1 MSYKSAAL
9 KSLSAAGIMYLFV
22 MGIYGSLVISSSQLR
37 DPGVMQ
43 TDVYTGERKLVPR
56 GRTGTYRS
64 VSMGGPLPM
73 ETEVG
78 GSPSPPGRGMESRT
92 PSLYGSGLSPE
103 VKTTYSLS
111 ASRPSVLG
119 GLSPSPGE
127 KRSSSEVQ
135 SAPALSQA
143 KTQVTQVAKAV
154 RSGSQLG
161 LAAKSLSQK
170 LPGEPGAVLSRTTQ
184 QMIKAE
190 STETGLS
197 QDGLN

>member
-1 MSYKSAAL
+1 MT
-9 KSLSAAGIMYLFV
+9 
-22 MGIYGSLVISSSQLR
+22 Q
-37 DPGVMQ
+37 
-43 TDVYTGERKLVPR
+43 E
-56 GRTGTYRS
+56 
-64 VSMGGPLPM
+64 
-73 ETEVG
+73 
-78 GSPSPPGRGMESRT
+78 RT

-103 VKTTYSLS
+103 VHATYSQS

-119 GLSPSPGE
+119 GVVAVPSPSPVGE

-190 STETGLS
+190 STVTGLS

>member
-9 KSLSAAGIMYLFV
+9 KSLSAAGIMYLVV

-37 DPGVMQ
+37 DPGQ
-43 TDVYTGERKLVPR
+43 R
-56 GRTGTYRS
+56 GRTSDYLSIS
-64 VSMGGPLPM
+64 VGGGLPM

-78 GSPSPPGRGMESRT
+78 GSPSPPARGMTQSRT
-92 PSLYGSGLSPE
+92 PSLYGSGLSPD

-111 ASRPSVLG
+111 ASRPSVL
-119 GLSPSPGE
+119 GE

-190 STETGLS
+190 STLTGLS

>member
-9 KSLSAAGIMYLFV
+9 KSLSAAGIMYLVV
-22 MGIYGSLVISSSQLR
+22 MGIYGSLVITSSQLR
-37 DPGVMQ
+37 DPGQ
-43 TDVYTGERKLVPR
+43 R
-56 GRTGTYRS
+56 GRTSDYLSIS
-64 VSMGGPLPM
+64 VGGGLPM

-78 GSPSPPGRGMESRT
+78 GSPSPPARGLESRT
-92 PSLYGSGLSPE
+92 PSLYGSGLSPD

-111 ASRPSVLG
+111 ASRPSVL
-119 GLSPSPGE
+119 GE

-170 LPGEPGAVLSRTTQ
+170 LPGEPGAVLSRTTH

>member
-1 MSYKSAAL
+1 MT
-9 KSLSAAGIMYLFV
+9 
-22 MGIYGSLVISSSQLR
+22 Q
-37 DPGVMQ
+37 
-43 TDVYTGERKLVPR
+43 E
-56 GRTGTYRS
+56 
-64 VSMGGPLPM
+64 
-73 ETEVG
+73 
-78 GSPSPPGRGMESRT
+78 RT
-92 PSLYGSGLSPE
+92 PSLYGSGLSPD

-111 ASRPSVLG
+111 ASRPSVL
-119 GLSPSPGE
+119 GE

-190 STETGLS
+190 STVTGLS